1 MLRNMPVNSDAPAYV
16 LDSFAILAFLAK
28 EPGAFEVQGVLQRA
42 ELGLVTVSMSLVNL
56 GEVLYI
62 IERRQG
68 LNGAQQAIAALEG
81 LPIRFLSGSRERVL
95 AAAHLKA
102 IYPIAYADAFA
113 IAAAQEL
120 DAVILTGDSEFAAVE
135 GVVQINWLPQPARR

>member
-1 MLRNMPVNSDAPAYV
+1 MSSDAPAYV

-28 EPGAFEVQGVLQRA
+28 EPGAFEVQGMLQRA
-42 ELGLVTVSMSLVNL
+42 EQGLVTVSMSLINL

-68 LNGAQQAIAALEG
+68 LNGAQQAIAALES
-81 LPIRFLSGSRERVL
+81 LPIQFLLGSQERVL

-102 IYPIAYADAFA
+102 TYPIAYGDAFA

-120 DAVILTGDSEFAAVE
+120 DAVIMTGDPEFVTVE
-135 GVVQINWLPQPARR
+135 NIVPIHWLPQPMRS

>member
-1 MLRNMPVNSDAPAYV
+1 MSSDAPAYV
-16 LDSFAILAFLAK
+16 LDSFAILAYLAK
-28 EPGAFEVQGVLQRA
+28 EAGAFEVQGVLELA
-42 ELGLVTVSMSLVNL
+42 ERGLVTASMSLINL

-68 LNGAQQAIAALEG
+68 LNAARQALAALES
-81 LPIRFLSGSRERVL
+81 LPIQFLPGSRERVL

-102 IYPIAYADAFA
+102 TNLIAFGDAFA

-120 DAVILTGDSEFAAVE
+120 GALIMTGDSEFAAVQDT
-135 GVVQINWLPQPARR
+135 VPIHWLPQSLRS